1 MPMPPFQSTLPIR
14 EETRKTS
21 LRQSK
26 RRISIHSSHTGRD
39 HSPWALPIRAKR
51 FQSTLP
57 IREETR
63 DGCRLYRLAVQ
74 FQSTLPIREETTAAR
89 CNYYAAHDF
98 NPLFPYGKRPYEAV
112 LESISPPISIHSS
125 HTGRDMDK
133 ALQASDELISI
144 HSSHT
149 GRDLSADAVSI
160 GSGYNFNPLFP
171 YGKRHAKNRKI

>member
-26 RRISIHSSHTGRD
+26 RRISIHSSHTGRDLLTAAQKAKRELISIHSSHTGRD

-125 HTGRDMDK
+125 HTGRDP
-133 ALQASDELISI
+133 E
-144 HSSHT
+144 
-149 GRDLSADAVSI
+149 GWE
-160 GSGYNFNPLFP
+160 P
-171 YGKRHAKNRKI
+171 YEVR